1 RTYLI
6 HQRIGQVT
14 TYNMPMALLCFGKI
28 DAAHFEDT
36 FKKLIERHE
45 TLRTTFEIKDGEPV
59 QRIHQNFDFSIEQTE
74 AKMDELDDEIS
85 SFIRP
90 FDLKVSPLI
99 RVKFVKIEEEKH
111 ALLVDM
117 HNIV

>member
-1 RTYLI
+1 
-6 HQRIGQVT
+6 
-14 TYNMPMALLCFGKI
+14 
-28 DAAHFEDT
+28 
-36 FKKLIERHE
+36 
-45 TLRTTFEIKDGEPV
+45 
-59 QRIHQNFDFSIEQTE
+59 
-74 AKMDELDDEIS
+74 MDELDDEIS

-117 HNIV
+117 HNIVADGASMNIFIKEFTQLYRGNSSRKKSFSIKIMRSGGRHF